1 MLANGLAAV
10 WILARQV
17 SERRPSGWHAG
28 CEDPLFFVIKGGTD
42 MPFSPRVAVLAAL
55 LLMIAPPVFAGP
67 IQDARL
73 AGALQTALSLNR
85 VLNPFRIDVD
95 VNGGS
100 ARLTGEVENEVER
113 HLAEQVALATR
124 GIERVDNQLQVN
136 PALVERPLELRAYAQ
151 RLEDAT
157 LAAVIRARLLWSR
170 ITEKAP
176 IEVESREG
184 VVTLRGKVD
193 SAEAKE
199 LAGVLARTTDGV
211 HLVNNL
217 VSLDSAAMAKAR
229 EVPVDAPVGPQP
241 SDNWIVDKIQSSYR
255 YSRNL
260 DGLNLKVASEQG
272 MVRLSGEVVSSEQKT
287 IAVEVARQI
296 IGVRGVDADLL
307 KVATK
312 VEG

>member
-1 MLANGLAAV
+1 MSFSLRILVLTTCMLTAV
-10 WILARQV
+10 
-17 SERRPSGWHAG
+17 
-28 CEDPLFFVIKGGTD
+28 
-42 MPFSPRVAVLAAL
+42 
-55 LLMIAPPVFAGP
+55 PPVFADP
-67 IQDARL
+67 VQDARL
-73 AGALQTALSLNR
+73 QGALQTALSLNR
-85 VLNPFRIDVD
+85 VLNPFRIEVT
-95 VNGGS
+95 VNGAN
-100 ARLTGEVENEVER
+100 ARLTGEVENDVER
-113 HLAEQVALATR
+113 QLAEHVALATH
-124 GIERVDNQLQVN
+124 GIEQVDNQLQIN

-170 ITEKAP
+170 ITEKAA

-199 LAGVLARTTDGV
+199 LAGVLARTTEGV

-229 EVPVDAPVGPQP
+229 EKPVDVPDGPQP
-241 SDNWIVDKIQSSYR
+241 SDSWIVDKIQSSYR

-307 KVATK
+307 KVASK

>member
-1 MLANGLAAV
+1 MSFSLRILVLTTCMLTAV
-10 WILARQV
+10 
-17 SERRPSGWHAG
+17 
-28 CEDPLFFVIKGGTD
+28 
-42 MPFSPRVAVLAAL
+42 
-55 LLMIAPPVFAGP
+55 PPVFADP
-67 IQDARL
+67 VQDARL
-73 AGALQTALSLNR
+73 QGALQTALSLNR
-85 VLNPFRIDVD
+85 VLNPFRIEVT
-95 VNGGS
+95 VNGAN
-100 ARLTGEVENEVER
+100 ARLTGEVENDVER
-113 HLAEQVALATR
+113 QLAEHVALATH
-124 GIERVDNQLQVN
+124 GIEQVDNQLQIN

-170 ITEKAP
+170 ITEKAA

-229 EVPVDAPVGPQP
+229 EKPVDAPVGPQP

-287 IAVEVARQI
+287 IAVEVARQM

-307 KVATK
+307 KVASK

>member
-1 MLANGLAAV
+1 MSFSLRILVLTTCMLTAV
-10 WILARQV
+10 
-17 SERRPSGWHAG
+17 
-28 CEDPLFFVIKGGTD
+28 
-42 MPFSPRVAVLAAL
+42 
-55 LLMIAPPVFAGP
+55 PPVFADP
-67 IQDARL
+67 VQDARL
-73 AGALQTALSLNR
+73 QGALQTALSLNR
-85 VLNPFRIDVD
+85 VLNPFRIEVT
-95 VNGGS
+95 VNGAN
-100 ARLTGEVENEVER
+100 ARLTGEVENDVER
-113 HLAEQVALATR
+113 QLAEHVALATH
-124 GIERVDNQLQVN
+124 GIEQVDNQLQIN

-170 ITEKAP
+170 ITEKAA

-193 SAEAKE
+193 STEAKE

-217 VSLDSAAMAKAR
+217 VSLDSAAMATAR
-229 EVPVDAPVGPQP
+229 EKPVDAPVGPQP

-307 KVATK
+307 KVASK